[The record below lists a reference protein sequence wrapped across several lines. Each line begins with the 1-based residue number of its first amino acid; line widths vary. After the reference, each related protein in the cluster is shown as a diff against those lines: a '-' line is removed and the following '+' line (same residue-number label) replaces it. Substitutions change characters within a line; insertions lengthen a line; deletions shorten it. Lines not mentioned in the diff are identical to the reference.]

1 MSMNIGSE
9 KDDEI
14 MSEINT
20 TPLVDVML
28 VLLIIFLI
36 TIPVVT
42 TSIKVDLP
50 KEKNLVRE
58 TKPETVI
65 ISVDVKGKIFLYD
78 TPIKNSDDLLQRM
91 KKFSVMK
98 PQPEVQI
105 RGDGKSD
112 FESVGRVMY
121 AVQRAG
127 ITKVGFITEPQYRD
141 KTMAMNVGSSSS
153 DEPEV
158 MMEINTTP
166 LIDVMLVLL
175 IMLII
180 TIPAQLHSV
189 NLDMPVS
196 SPPTKKIDP
205 VVVKIDVDANSV
217 INWNGR
223 PLAGR
228 ADLELKLTE
237 AAATQPQPELHIRSH
252 AKAKYE
258 SVALVM
264 ASAQRIGLTKLGI
277 VGSEQFVN

>member
-1 MSMNIGSE
+1 MSMNIGSD

-42 TSIKVDLP
+42 TSIKVNLP

-58 TKPETVI
+58 TTPETVI

-78 TPIKNSDDLLQRM
+78 TPIQNSEDLLQRM
-91 KKFSVMK
+91 KKFALMK

-127 ITKVGFITEPQYRD
+127 ITKVGFITEPQ
-141 KTMAMNVGSSSS
+141 
-153 DEPEV
+153 
-158 MMEINTTP
+158 
-166 LIDVMLVLL
+166 
-175 IMLII
+175 
-180 TIPAQLHSV
+180 
-189 NLDMPVS
+189 
-196 SPPTKKIDP
+196 
-205 VVVKIDVDANSV
+205 
-217 INWNGR
+217 
-223 PLAGR
+223 
-228 ADLELKLTE
+228 
-237 AAATQPQPELHIRSH
+237 
-252 AKAKYE
+252 
-258 SVALVM
+258 
-264 ASAQRIGLTKLGI
+264 
-277 VGSEQFVN
+277 